1 MKFVLRNKLLIRW
14 LKKKTMAN
22 NFKIIYKILSSLEKA
37 MEYEEFDEARISPQ
51 ALGISRPLWEKLIMM
66 LSDSGY
72 ITGVVIKQYVDEG
85 YPTVTDC
92 SKIRITL
99 KGLEYLEENSLMQ
112 RAKNL
117 AKGIIDIAK

>member
-1 MKFVLRNKLLIRW
+1 M
-14 LKKKTMAN
+14 TMAN
-22 NFKIIYKILSSLEKA
+22 HFKIIYKILSSLEKA

>member
-1 MKFVLRNKLLIRW
+1 M
-14 LKKKTMAN
+14 TMAN

-99 KGLEYLEENSLMQ
+99 NSLMQ